1 MFEQT
6 DTGYRATDE
15 QVAFWAAR
23 DACPA
28 CTGLVSPAAQHDGL
42 HFYRCLCQL
51 GGIPENLSPDRPVEW
66 TRPIGPGGHV
76 SGRGMGVP
84 TP

>member
-6 DTGYRATDE
+6 ATGWRATDE

-23 DACPA
+23 DVCPA
-28 CTGLVSPAAQHDGL
+28 CTGLVSPAATVDGV
-42 HFYRCLCQL
+42 HYYSCPCQL
-51 GGIPENLSPDRPVEW
+51 DGIPENLSPYLPVRW
-66 TRPIGPGGHV
+66 TRPAAPGGHV